1 MSANSTANARPA
13 WLGKPKPAVSAAKA
27 VAILVILFLIAVPF
41 WLVIATSLSPDQQ
54 VIAKGGWSMWPD
66 HLDFRSYSDVLHG
79 GTISHAIQVSFLVTL
94 FGTALSLLS
103 TIMLAY
109 ALSRP
114 NVLAGKPILL
124 AILFTFLF
132 PAGMIP
138 SFLIVTDLKLT
149 DHLGSLFLP
158 VMINVFNLVIMRGF
172 FQGIPEE
179 LYEAARLDGAGEL
192 RTLFKIVIPL
202 SKAIIAVVGL
212 YYAVGYWN
220 DYFRAML
227 YMNNSSA
234 SHQPLS
240 TVLRGYLTSTNAQNN
255 TDVGLTNYA
264 PQKDISAIVVMA
276 IIPIAAAF
284 PFLQRYFTKGVLTGA
299 VKS

>member
-1 MSANSTANARPA
+1 MSAATTARPA
-13 WLGKPKPAVSAAKA
+13 WPGKPKPVVSAAKA
-27 VAILVILFLIAVPF
+27 VAVVVILLLVAIPF
-41 WLVIATSLSPDQQ
+41 WLVLATSISSDRQ
-54 VIAKGGWSMWPD
+54 VMADGGWSLWPD
-66 HLDFRSYSDVLHG
+66 RIDLHAYADVLNG
-79 GTISHAIQVSFLVTL
+79 GIIGHAILVSAMVTAI
-94 FGTALSLLS
+94 GTVLSLAS
-103 TIMLAY
+103 TTLLAY

-114 NVLAGKPILL
+114 NVLGGKPVLL

-149 DHLGSLFLP
+149 GHLGALFLP
-158 VMINVFNLVIMRGF
+158 VMINVFNLVVMRGF

-192 RTLFKIVIPL
+192 RTLLRIVLPL

-212 YYAVGYWN
+212 YYAVAYWN

-227 YMNNSSA
+227 YLNNSSA
-234 SHQPLS
+234 DQLPLS
-240 TVLRGYLTSTNAQNN
+240 TVLRGYLTSTNAQSE
-255 TDVGLTNYA
+255 TGEAMLTQA
-264 PQKDISAIVVMA
+264 PQKTIAAIVVMGVL
-276 IIPIAAAF
+276 PIAAAF
-284 PFLQRYFTKGVLTGA
+284 PFLQRFFAKGVLTGA

>member
-1 MSANSTANARPA
+1 VSIDSSNPRPA
-13 WLGKPKPAVSAAKA
+13 WMGRPAPAVSALKA
-27 VAILVILFLIAVPF
+27 ATVVVILALIAVPF
-41 WLVIATSLSPDQQ
+41 WLVLATSLSSD
-54 VIAKGGWSMWPD
+54 AKVNANGGWSLWPD
-66 HLDFRSYSDVLHG
+66 KLDFSAYTNVFKG
-79 GTISHAIQVSFLVTL
+79 GTIGHALWVSVLVTAI
-94 FGTALSLLS
+94 GTALSLAS
-103 TIMLAY
+103 TTFLAY

-114 NVLAGKPILL
+114 NVLAGKPVLL

-138 SFLIVTDLKLT
+138 SFLVVSDLHLF
-149 DHLGSLFLP
+149 DHLAALFVP

-179 LYEAARLDGAGEL
+179 LYEAARLDGAGDL
-192 RTLFKIVIPL
+192 RTLLRIVLPL

-227 YMNNSSA
+227 YTNGGSLN
-234 SHQPLS
+234 PLS
-240 TVLRGYLTSTNAQNN
+240 TVLRGFVIAGNNPNAE
-255 TDVGLTNYA
+255 VGVDIAGIA
-264 PQKDISAIVVMA
+264 PMKAISALVVIAIV
-276 IIPIAAAF
+276 PIAAAF
-284 PFLQRYFTKGVLTGA
+284 PFLQRYFTKGVMTGA

>member
-1 MSANSTANARPA
+1 MGRPA
-13 WLGKPKPAVSAAKA
+13 PAVSALKA
-27 VAILVILFLIAVPF
+27 ATVVVILALIAVPF
-41 WLVIATSLSPDQQ
+41 WLVLATSLSSD
-54 VIAKGGWSMWPD
+54 AKVNANGGWSLWPD
-66 HLDFRSYSDVLHG
+66 KLDFSAYTNVFKG
-79 GTISHAIQVSFLVTL
+79 GTIGHALWVSVLVTAT
-94 FGTALSLLS
+94 GTALSLAS
-103 TIMLAY
+103 TTFLAY

-114 NVLAGKPILL
+114 NVLAGKPVLL

-138 SFLIVTDLKLT
+138 SFLVVSDLHLF
-149 DHLGSLFLP
+149 DHLAALFVP

-179 LYEAARLDGAGEL
+179 LYEAARLDGAGDL
-192 RTLFKIVIPL
+192 RTLLRIVLPL

-227 YMNNSSA
+227 YTNGGSLN
-234 SHQPLS
+234 PLS
-240 TVLRGYLTSTNAQNN
+240 TVLRGFVIAGNNPNAE
-255 TDVGLTNYA
+255 VGVDIAGIA
-264 PQKDISAIVVMA
+264 PMKAISALVVIAIV
-276 IIPIAAAF
+276 PIAAAF
-284 PFLQRYFTKGVLTGA
+284 PFLQRYFTKGVMTGA

>member
-1 MSANSTANARPA
+1 MSVESSNLRPA
-13 WLGKPKPAVSAAKA
+13 WMGRPRPAVSALKA
-27 VAILVILFLIAVPF
+27 ATVVVILALIAVPF
-41 WLVIATSLSPDQQ
+41 WLVFATSVSSD
-54 VIAKGGWSMWPD
+54 AKVNANGGWSLWPD
-66 HLDFRSYSDVLHG
+66 ELDFSAYTNVFKG
-79 GTISHAIQVSFLVTL
+79 GTIGHALWVSVLVTVL
-94 FGTALSLLS
+94 GTALSLAS
-103 TIMLAY
+103 TTFLAY

-124 AILFTFLF
+124 AVLFTFLF

-138 SFLIVTDLKLT
+138 SFLVVTDLHLF
-149 DHLGSLFLP
+149 DHLAALFVP

-179 LYEAARLDGAGEL
+179 LYEAARLDGAGDL
-192 RTLFKIVIPL
+192 RTLFRIVLPL

-227 YMNNSSA
+227 YTNGGSLN
-234 SHQPLS
+234 PLS
-240 TVLRGYLTSTNAQNN
+240 TVLRGFVIAGNNPNAEAGVDI
-255 TDVGLTNYA
+255 TGIA
-264 PQKDISAIVVMA
+264 PMKAISALVVIAIV
-276 IIPIAAAF
+276 PIAAAF
-284 PFLQRYFTKGVLTGA
+284 PFLQRYFTKGVMTGA

>member
-1 MSANSTANARPA
+1 MSA
-13 WLGKPKPAVSAAKA
+13 VKA
-27 VAILVILFLIAVPF
+27 VAVVVILALVAVPF
-41 WLVIATSLSPDQQ
+41 WLVFATSVSSDAE
-54 VIAKGGWSMWPD
+54 VNANGGWSLWPD
-66 HLDFRSYSDVLHG
+66 KLDFSAYRNVFEG
-79 GTISHAIQVSFLVTL
+79 GTIGHALWVSVLVTGI
-94 FGTALSLLS
+94 GTALSLAS
-103 TIMLAY
+103 TTFLAY

-138 SFLIVTDLKLT
+138 SFLVVTDLKLFN
-149 DHLGSLFLP
+149 HLAALFVP
-158 VMINVFNLVIMRGF
+158 AMINVFNLVIMRGF

-179 LYEAARLDGAGEL
+179 LYEAARLDGAGDV
-192 RTLFKIVIPL
+192 RTLFRIVLPL

-227 YMNNSSA
+227 YTDGGSLN
-234 SHQPLS
+234 PLS
-240 TVLRGYLTSTNAQNN
+240 TVLRGFVIAGNNPNAE
-255 TDVGLTNYA
+255 VGLDVTGIA
-264 PQKDISAIVVMA
+264 PMKAISALVVIAIV
-276 IIPIAAAF
+276 PIAAAF
-284 PFLQRYFTKGVLTGA
+284 PFLQRYFTKGVMTGA

>member
-1 MSANSTANARPA
+1 M
-13 WLGKPKPAVSAAKA
+13 GKPGPAVSALKA
-27 VAILVILFLIAVPF
+27 AVVVVVLALIAVPF
-41 WLVIATSLSPDQQ
+41 WLVVATSVSSDAE
-54 VIAKGGWSMWPD
+54 VNANGGWSLWPD
-66 HLDFRSYSDVLHG
+66 ELDFSAYTNVFKG
-79 GTISHAIQVSFLVTL
+79 GTIGHALGVSVLVTVV
-94 FGTALSLLS
+94 GTALSLVS
-103 TIMLAY
+103 TTFLAY

-138 SFLIVTDLKLT
+138 SFLVVTDLHLF
-149 DHLGSLFLP
+149 DHLAALFVP

-179 LYEAARLDGAGEL
+179 LYEAARLDGAGDL
-192 RTLFKIVIPL
+192 RTLFRIVLPL

-227 YMNNSSA
+227 YTNGGSLN
-234 SHQPLS
+234 PLS
-240 TVLRGYLTSTNAQNN
+240 TVLRGFVIAGNNPNAE
-255 TDVGLTNYA
+255 VGVDITGIA
-264 PQKDISAIVVMA
+264 PMKAISALVVIAIV
-276 IIPIAAAF
+276 PIAAAF
-284 PFLQRYFTKGVLTGA
+284 PFLQRYFTKGVMTGA

>member
-1 MSANSTANARPA
+1 MNAVKA
-13 WLGKPKPAVSAAKA
+13 AAV
-27 VAILVILFLIAVPF
+27 VVILALISIPF
-41 WLVIATSLSPDQQ
+41 WLVFATSVSSDAE
-54 VIAKGGWSMWPD
+54 VNANGGWSLWPD
-66 HLDFRSYSDVLHG
+66 ELDFSAYTNVFKG
-79 GTISHAIQVSFLVTL
+79 GTIGHALWVSVLVTGI
-94 FGTALSLLS
+94 GTALSLAA
-103 TIMLAY
+103 TTFLAY

-138 SFLIVTDLKLT
+138 SFLVVTDLKLF
-149 DHLGSLFLP
+149 DHLAALFVP
-158 VMINVFNLVIMRGF
+158 AMINVFNLVIMRGF

-179 LYEAARLDGAGEL
+179 LYEAARLDGAGDV
-192 RTLFKIVIPL
+192 RTLFRIVLPL

-227 YMNNSSA
+227 YTNGGSLN
-234 SHQPLS
+234 PLS
-240 TVLRGYLTSTNAQNN
+240 TVLRGFVTAGNNPNAESGL
-255 TDVGLTNYA
+255 DVTGIA
-264 PQKDISAIVVMA
+264 PMKAISALVVIAIV
-276 IIPIAAAF
+276 PIAAAF
-284 PFLQRYFTKGVLTGA
+284 PFLQRYFTKGVMTGA

>member
-1 MSANSTANARPA
+1 VSVQSSNVRPA
-13 WLGKPKPAVSAAKA
+13 WMGRPSPAVSALKA
-27 VAILVILFLIAVPF
+27 ATVVVVLALIAVPF
-41 WLVIATSLSPDQQ
+41 WLVLATSVSSDAE
-54 VIAKGGWSMWPD
+54 VNANGGWSLWPD
-66 HLDFRSYSDVLHG
+66 KLDFSAYTNVFKG
-79 GTISHAIQVSFLVTL
+79 GTIGHALWVSVLVTAI
-94 FGTALSLLS
+94 GTALSLAS
-103 TIMLAY
+103 TTFLAY

-114 NVLAGKPILL
+114 NVPAGKPILL

-138 SFLIVTDLKLT
+138 SFLVVTDLHLF
-149 DHLGSLFLP
+149 DHLAALFVP

-179 LYEAARLDGAGEL
+179 LYEAARLDGAGDL
-192 RTLFKIVIPL
+192 RTLAGIVLPL

-227 YMNNSSA
+227 YTDGGSLN
-234 SHQPLS
+234 PLS
-240 TVLRGYLTSTNAQNN
+240 TVLRGFVIAGNNPNAE
-255 TDVGLTNYA
+255 VGVDIAGIA
-264 PQKDISAIVVMA
+264 PMKAISALVVIAIV
-276 IIPIAAAF
+276 PIAAAF
-284 PFLQRYFTKGVLTGA
+284 PFLQRYFTKGVMTGA

>member
-1 MSANSTANARPA
+1 VSVQSTSQRPA
-13 WLGKPKPAVSAAKA
+13 WMGRPSPAVSALKA
-27 VAILVILFLIAVPF
+27 ATVVVILALIAVPF
-41 WLVIATSLSPDQQ
+41 WLVLATSVSSD
-54 VIAKGGWSMWPD
+54 AKVNANGGWSLWPD
-66 HLDFRSYSDVLHG
+66 ELDFSAYTNVFKG
-79 GTISHAIQVSFLVTL
+79 GTIGHALWVSVLVTAI
-94 FGTALSLLS
+94 GTALSLAS
-103 TIMLAY
+103 TTFLAY

-114 NVLAGKPILL
+114 NVVAGKPILL

-138 SFLIVTDLKLT
+138 SFLVVTDLHLF
-149 DHLGSLFLP
+149 DHLAALFVP

-179 LYEAARLDGAGEL
+179 LYEAARLDGAGDL
-192 RTLFKIVIPL
+192 RTLARIVLPL

-227 YMNNSSA
+227 YTDGGSLN
-234 SHQPLS
+234 PLS
-240 TVLRGYLTSTNAQNN
+240 TVLRGFVIAGNNPNAE
-255 TDVGLTNYA
+255 VGVDIAGIA
-264 PQKDISAIVVMA
+264 PMKAISALVVIAIV
-276 IIPIAAAF
+276 PIAAAF
-284 PFLQRYFTKGVLTGA
+284 PFLQRYFTKGVMTGA

>member
-1 MSANSTANARPA
+1 M
-13 WLGKPKPAVSAAKA
+13 GKPKPAVSAVKA
-27 VAILVILFLIAVPF
+27 VTVVVILALIAVPF
-41 WLVIATSLSPDQQ
+41 WLLVATSVSSD
-54 VIAKGGWSMWPD
+54 AKVNANGGWALWPD
-66 HLDFRSYSDVLHG
+66 KLDFSAYTNVFKG
-79 GTISHAIQVSFLVTL
+79 GTIGHALWVSVLVTV
-94 FGTALSLLS
+94 FGTALSLAS
-103 TIMLAY
+103 TTFLAY

-114 NVLAGKPILL
+114 GVLGGKPILL

-138 SFLIVTDLKLT
+138 SFLVVTDLKLF
-149 DHLGSLFLP
+149 DHMTALFVP

-179 LYEAARLDGAGEL
+179 LYEAARLDGAGEV
-192 RTLFKIVIPL
+192 RTLVQIVLPL

-227 YMNNSSA
+227 YTNGGSLN
-234 SHQPLS
+234 PLS
-240 TVLRGYLTSTNAQNN
+240 TVLRGFVIAGNNPNAENGV
-255 TDVGLTNYA
+255 DVTGIA
-264 PQKDISAIVVMA
+264 PMKAISALVVIAIV
-276 IIPIAAAF
+276 PIAAAF
-284 PFLQRYFTKGVLTGA
+284 PFLQRYFTKGVMTGA

>member
-1 MSANSTANARPA
+1 VSVQSSNVRPA
-13 WLGKPKPAVSAAKA
+13 WMGRPSPAVSALKA
-27 VAILVILFLIAVPF
+27 ATVVVVLALIAVPF
-41 WLVIATSLSPDQQ
+41 WLVLATSVSSDAE
-54 VIAKGGWSMWPD
+54 VNANGGWSLWPD
-66 HLDFRSYSDVLHG
+66 KLDFSAYTNVFKG
-79 GTISHAIQVSFLVTL
+79 GTIGHALWVSVLVTAI
-94 FGTALSLLS
+94 GTALSLAS
-103 TIMLAY
+103 TTFLAY

-114 NVLAGKPILL
+114 NVPAGKPILL

-138 SFLIVTDLKLT
+138 SFLVVTDLHLF
-149 DHLGSLFLP
+149 DHLAALFVP

-179 LYEAARLDGAGEL
+179 LYEAARLDGAGDL
-192 RTLFKIVIPL
+192 RTLAGIVLPL

-227 YMNNSSA
+227 YTNGGSLN
-234 SHQPLS
+234 PLS
-240 TVLRGYLTSTNAQNN
+240 TVLRGFVIAGNNPNAE
-255 TDVGLTNYA
+255 VGVDIAGIA
-264 PQKDISAIVVMA
+264 PMKAISALVVIAIV
-276 IIPIAAAF
+276 PIAAAF
-284 PFLQRYFTKGVLTGA
+284 PFLQRYFTKGVMTGA

>member
-1 MSANSTANARPA
+1 MSVDVSRTRPV
-13 WLGKPKPAVSAAKA
+13 WLGKPKPAMNAVKAAA
-27 VAILVILFLIAVPF
+27 VVVILALISVPF
-41 WLVIATSLSPDQQ
+41 WLVFATSVSSDAE
-54 VIAKGGWSMWPD
+54 VNANGGWSLWPD
-66 HLDFRSYSDVLHG
+66 ELDFSAYTNVFKG
-79 GTISHAIQVSFLVTL
+79 GTIGHALWVSVLVTGI
-94 FGTALSLLS
+94 GTALSLAA
-103 TIMLAY
+103 TTFLAY

-138 SFLIVTDLKLT
+138 SFLVVTDLKLF
-149 DHLGSLFLP
+149 DHLAALFVP
-158 VMINVFNLVIMRGF
+158 AMINVFNLVIMRGF

-179 LYEAARLDGAGEL
+179 LYEAARLDGAGDV
-192 RTLFKIVIPL
+192 RTLFRIVLPL

-227 YMNNSSA
+227 YTNGGSLN
-234 SHQPLS
+234 PLS
-240 TVLRGYLTSTNAQNN
+240 TVLRGFVTAGNNPNAESGL
-255 TDVGLTNYA
+255 DVTGIA
-264 PQKDISAIVVMA
+264 PMKAISALVVIAIV
-276 IIPIAAAF
+276 PIAAAF
-284 PFLQRYFTKGVLTGA
+284 PFLQRYFTKGVMTGA

>member
-1 MSANSTANARPA
+1 VSVQSSNVRPA
-13 WLGKPKPAVSAAKA
+13 WMGRPSPAVSALKA
-27 VAILVILFLIAVPF
+27 ATVVVVLALIAVPF
-41 WLVIATSLSPDQQ
+41 WLVLATSVSSDAE
-54 VIAKGGWSMWPD
+54 VNANGGWSLWPD
-66 HLDFRSYSDVLHG
+66 KLDFSAYTNVFKG
-79 GTISHAIQVSFLVTL
+79 GTIGHALWVSVLVTAI
-94 FGTALSLLS
+94 GTALSLAS
-103 TIMLAY
+103 TTFLAY

-114 NVLAGKPILL
+114 NVPAGKPILL

-138 SFLIVTDLKLT
+138 SFLVVTDLHLF
-149 DHLGSLFLP
+149 DHLAALFVP

-179 LYEAARLDGAGEL
+179 LYEAARLDGAGDL
-192 RTLFKIVIPL
+192 RTLARIVLPL

-227 YMNNSSA
+227 YINNTSA
-234 SHQPLS
+234 GHVPLS
-240 TVLRGYLTSTNAQNN
+240 TVLRGYLTSTNAQ
-255 TDVGLTNYA
+255 TETGEATVSIA
-264 PQKDISAIVVMA
+264 VQKNIAAIVVMA
-276 IIPIAAAF
+276 ILPIAAAF
-284 PFLQRYFTKGVLTGA
+284 PFLQRFFTKGVLTGA

>member
-1 MSANSTANARPA
+1 MGRPA
-13 WLGKPKPAVSAAKA
+13 PAVSALKA
-27 VAILVILFLIAVPF
+27 ATVVVILALIAVPF
-41 WLVIATSLSPDQQ
+41 WLVLATSLSSD
-54 VIAKGGWSMWPD
+54 AKVNADGGWSLWPD
-66 HLDFRSYSDVLHG
+66 KLDFSAYTNVFKG
-79 GTISHAIQVSFLVTL
+79 GTIGHALWVSVLVTAT
-94 FGTALSLLS
+94 GTALSLAS
-103 TIMLAY
+103 TTFLAY

-114 NVLAGKPILL
+114 NVLAGKPVLL

-138 SFLIVTDLKLT
+138 SFLVVSDLHLF
-149 DHLGSLFLP
+149 DHLAALFVP

-179 LYEAARLDGAGEL
+179 LYEAARLDGAGDL
-192 RTLFKIVIPL
+192 RTLLRIVLPL

-227 YMNNSSA
+227 YTNGGSLN
-234 SHQPLS
+234 PLS
-240 TVLRGYLTSTNAQNN
+240 TVLRGFVIAGNNPNAE
-255 TDVGLTNYA
+255 VGVDIAGIA
-264 PQKDISAIVVMA
+264 PMKAISALVVIAIV
-276 IIPIAAAF
+276 PIAAAF
-284 PFLQRYFTKGVLTGA
+284 PFLQRYFTKGVMTGA